1 MRNRPRL
8 AEPLAGERTYL
19 QLIERLAELYARGIL
34 TEAEF
39 SAKKAELLGR
49 LYLSGQKV

>member
-1 MRNRPRL
+1 MQRALAIDINGKVTVYDTEDHRN
-8 AEPLAGERTYL
+8 
-19 QLIERLAELYARGIL
+19 ARGIL

-49 LYLSGQKV
+49 L